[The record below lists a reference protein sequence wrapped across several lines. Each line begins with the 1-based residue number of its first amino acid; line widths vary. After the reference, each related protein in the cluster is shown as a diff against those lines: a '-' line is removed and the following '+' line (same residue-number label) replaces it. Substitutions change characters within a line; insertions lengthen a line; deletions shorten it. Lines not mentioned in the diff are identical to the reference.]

1 MIPVTDRRIWHAIRT
16 FAKARTGG
24 VQIWVAGALIAVVGM
39 AGLAVDSSYFFVMNN
54 RLQISADSAALA
66 GALFLEDEDA
76 MRAEALKYAQMNLAE
91 DDQILDQVNDVQS
104 GHWDHDAKIFTTGGA
119 PLNAVQVTTRMAQ
132 ENGNAAG
139 TFFASVLGF
148 GEVDITASAVAAY
161 ADNKEWDVM
170 VVQDVTGSFTD
181 EIGDARNA
189 NQALLDCIVD
199 RISGES
205 LVGMVLFTGV
215 SSPYYPFQT
224 LETSYDALSSAISN
238 LDSCGNGSMPPC
250 SGTHVGA
257 GMEEANALFDATT
270 TNPELGRAMVIVGDG
285 LPNAS
290 GPNAGMTD
298 AQLRDIAVQQA
309 DAAAARD
316 VSVYTIFY
324 DENNDDTAASFFE
337 GLVRGDG
344 KALRT
349 PDPAQLPEMLEE
361 ICAQVPPRL
370 VQ

>member
-1 MIPVTDRRIWHAIRT
+1 MITVTYSRIWRACKT
-16 FAKARTGG
+16 FAAAHSGG
-24 VQIWVAGALIAVVGM
+24 VQIWVAGALVAVVGM
-39 AGLAVDSSYFFVMNN
+39 AGLAVDSSYFFVMSN

-66 GALFLEDEDA
+66 GALFIEDEDA

-91 DDQILDQVNDVQS
+91 DDQILDQANDVES
-104 GHWDHDAKIFTTGGA
+104 GNWDHDAHVFTPGGT
-119 PLNAVQVTTRMAQ
+119 PLNAVMVTTRMAQ

-148 GEVDITASAVAAY
+148 GEVDISASAVAAY
-161 ADNKEWDVM
+161 ADNEEWDVM
-170 VVQDVTGSFTD
+170 IVQDVTGSFTD
-181 EIGDARNA
+181 EIGDARDA
-189 NQALLDCIVD
+189 GQALLDCIRD

-215 SSPYYPFQT
+215 SSPYFAMQA
-224 LETSYDALSSAISN
+224 LETSYEPLSAAISN

-257 GMEEANALFDATT
+257 GMEEAITLFDATT

-290 GPNAGMTD
+290 GPNAGMTN
-298 AQLRDIAVQQA
+298 AQLRNIAVQQA
-309 DAAAARD
+309 DIAAAWD
-316 VSVYTIFY
+316 ISVYTIFY
-324 DENNDDTAASFFE
+324 DQNNDDTAASFFE
-337 GLVRGDG
+337 SLIRGDG

-361 ICAQVPPRL
+361 ICAEVPARL